1 MKLTSLLRYF
11 MVYAVVLP
19 VSLSIA
25 SGLACFLVIPPL
37 AWFFTNQWKWLS
49 FNEWMGYVLLG
60 IPSGIMMA
68 GMMTLI
74 LWYEKTDTPL
84 VKKIVISA
92 VVAAIIIGS
101 MYQVVVGINILLPV
115 PSHAS

>member
-1 MKLTSLLRYF
+1 MKPTSLLRYF
-11 MVYAVVLP
+11 MVYAVVSP
-19 VSLSIA
+19 IGLSIA
-25 SGLACFLVIPPL
+25 FGLIIFLIAPL
-37 AWFFTNQWKWLS
+37 LVWLSINQWKWMP
-49 FNEWMGYVLLG
+49 FNEAMGDMLLS
-60 IPSGIMMA
+60 IPIGIMMA

-74 LWYEKTDTPL
+74 LWYEKTDTPFI
-84 VKKIVISA
+84 KKIVISA